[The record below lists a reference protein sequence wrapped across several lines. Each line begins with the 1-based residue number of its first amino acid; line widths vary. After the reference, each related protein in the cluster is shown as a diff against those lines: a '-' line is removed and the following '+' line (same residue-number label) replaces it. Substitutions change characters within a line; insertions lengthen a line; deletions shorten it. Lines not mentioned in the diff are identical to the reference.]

1 MFPPN
6 SRMRA
11 NRALSTAAA
20 ELPRGCAPLQERAG
34 PSPRVSTELPRTGPL
49 GLLNAFTVDV
59 EDYYQV
65 QGIGDLIGRD
75 RWDDYESRVVANT
88 HRLLQLLD
96 RHQIRA
102 TFFVLGWVADRHPN
116 VVRDIVRSGH
126 ELGCHGYW
134 HRLIY
139 EQTPEEFR
147 ADVRRARD
155 LLQDAVG
162 EPVVA
167 YRAPTF
173 SIIKRSLWALDV
185 LAEEGFE
192 IDASIFPI
200 RHDRY
205 GIPGA
210 EPAPH
215 RIATT
220 AGLLW
225 EFPSTVLR
233 FAGLNVPVSG
243 GGYFR
248 LYPVRW
254 TNRFLGSVNQK
265 LGRPFVFYIHPWEL
279 DPEQPRLKV
288 GSWTSRARHYL
299 NLSSTERK
307 LETMLSTFRFGTLG
321 DVIGHLYRSDTCPF
335 EEEPATGSQGTS
347 SAVPGAKPTQESE
360 GRLQLCSRCER
371 CPYSRRNGNGG
382 PLCAARVFEVASA
395 Q

>member
-1 MFPPN
+1 M
-6 SRMRA
+6 
-11 NRALSTAAA
+11 
-20 ELPRGCAPLQERAG
+20 E
-34 PSPRVSTELPRTGPL
+34 
-49 GLLNAFTVDV
+49 LLNAFTVDV

-65 QGIGDLIGRD
+65 QGIGDVIGRD
-75 RWDDYESRVVANT
+75 RWDDHESRVVANT
-88 HRLLQLLD
+88 HKVLQLLD

-102 TFFVLGWVADRHPN
+102 TFFVLGWVADRHPQLA
-116 VVRDIVRSGH
+116 RDIVRSGH
-126 ELGCHGYW
+126 ELGCHGYS

-139 EQTPEEFR
+139 EQTSEEFR
-147 ADVRRARD
+147 DDIQRARD

-162 EPVVA
+162 ERVTA

-173 SIIKRSLWALDV
+173 SITKRSLWALDV

-200 RHDRY
+200 HHDRY
-205 GIPGA
+205 GIAGA
-210 EPAPH
+210 EPAAH

-248 LYPVRW
+248 LYPIRW
-254 TNRFLGSVNQK
+254 TNRFLGSVNRK
-265 LGRPFVFYIHPWEL
+265 LGRPFVFYVHPWEL

-299 NLSSTERK
+299 NLNSTERK
-307 LETMLSTFRFGTLG
+307 LDTLLSSFRFGTLA
-321 DVIGHLYRSDTCPF
+321 DVIGQLQPPDTCLF
-335 EEEPATGSQGTS
+335 EEEPAAGSRSTS
-347 SAVPGAKPTQESE
+347 PPAAGAEPAQKSRT
-360 GRLQLCSRCER
+360 RLQISSCCEG
-371 CPYSRRNGNGG
+371 CPHSRRNGTNGR
-382 PLCAARVFEVASA
+382 PLCAARVFEVTSA
-395 Q
+395 K